1 MQHYILSAKMS
12 LAKVDPRYVR
22 LLFALVS
29 LAMFVLAAGA
39 PGATGGA
46 GN

>member
-1 MQHYILSAKMS
+1 MKHYILSAKLN
-12 LAKVDPRYVR
+12 LAKVDPRYIR
-22 LLFALVS
+22 LLLALVS

-39 PGATGGA
+39 PGATGGV

>member
-1 MQHYILSAKMS
+1 MQHYILSAKLS
-12 LAKVDPRYVR
+12 LAKIDPRYVR
-22 LLFALVS
+22 LIIALVS

-39 PGATGGA
+39 PGATGGV